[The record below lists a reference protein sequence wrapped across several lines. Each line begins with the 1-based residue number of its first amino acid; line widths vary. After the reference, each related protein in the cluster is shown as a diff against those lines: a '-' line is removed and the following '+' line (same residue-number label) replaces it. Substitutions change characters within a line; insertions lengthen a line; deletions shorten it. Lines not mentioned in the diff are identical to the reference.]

1 MTPKVSVIIPVYN
14 CELYI
19 AQAIESVLNQTYTD
33 YEIIVINDGST
44 DNTYQVLQPYMKKI
58 RYFSQKNKGLS
69 ATRNQGIKMAKGKL
83 ISLLDADDLFLY
95 YKLQEQVAIFVED
108 HIP

>member
-58 RYFSQKNKGLS
+58 RYF
-69 ATRNQGIKMAKGKL
+69 
-83 ISLLDADDLFLY
+83 
-95 YKLQEQVAIFVED
+95 
-108 HIP
+108 

>member
-33 YEIIVINDGST
+33 YETVSYT
-44 DNTYQVLQPYMKKI
+44 HLRAHET
-58 RYFSQKNKGLS
+58 
-69 ATRNQGIKMAKGKL
+69 
-83 ISLLDADDLFLY
+83 
-95 YKLQEQVAIFVED
+95 
-108 HIP
+108 